1 MCPEWNSGAARLLF
15 VPPIPTA
22 VTCPR
27 PRWNTADPD
36 DRTCGRCMRM
46 AEPGLATPLLR
57 RILREPTSHFVL
69 LAALLFAANA
79 ALESWRGNVITIDR
93 VQIEARIA
101 ELEALRGAPLSPEE
115 RQLVEDAY
123 IEEQVL
129 VREALDM
136 GLESDRRID
145 DILVQKML
153 HVLSGDVIQPTEG
166 ELREFYEANRASYTT
181 EPTLTIEEV
190 VIAAGSPAAGDLV
203 ERLRTGASL
212 QELAG
217 SPDVRLSVLRQ
228 VTGGDLR
235 RLFGPVTAELILS
248 ANTEGWIG
256 PHETVRGQHWFRIV
270 ERTAPGLPPLDSVRE
285 RVRLDWVADQEA
297 VRLDQAVRG
306 LRERYNIAIDEPG
319 EP

>member
-1 MCPEWNSGAARLLF
+1 
-15 VPPIPTA
+15 
-22 VTCPR
+22 
-27 PRWNTADPD
+27 
-36 DRTCGRCMRM
+36 M
-46 AEPGLATPLLR
+46 AEPTPATPLFR

-69 LAALLFAANA
+69 LAAVLFAANA
-79 ALESWRGNVITIDR
+79 GLESWRGNVITVDR
-93 VQIEARIA
+93 VQIEVRIA
-101 ELEALRGAPLSPEE
+101 ELEALRGAPLTPEE

-123 IEEQVL
+123 IDEQVL

-153 HVLSGDVIQPTEG
+153 HVLSGDVIQPADD
-166 ELREFYEANRASYTT
+166 ELREFYEANRASYTP
-181 EPTLTIEEV
+181 EPTLSIEEV
-190 VIAAGSPAAGDLV
+190 VIAVGSSAAGDLMV
-203 ERLRTGASL
+203 QLQAGAPPE
-212 QELAG
+212 QLAD
-217 SPDVRLSVLRQ
+217 SPDVRSSVLRQ

-270 ERTAPGLPPLDSVRE
+270 EQTTPELPPLESVRE

-297 VRLDQAVRG
+297 ARLDQAVGG
-306 LRERYNIAIDEPG
+306 LRERYNIVIDEPG
-319 EP
+319 ER

>member
-1 MCPEWNSGAARLLF
+1 
-15 VPPIPTA
+15 
-22 VTCPR
+22 
-27 PRWNTADPD
+27 
-36 DRTCGRCMRM
+36 M
-46 AEPGLATPLLR
+46 AEPTPAKPLFR

-69 LAALLFAANA
+69 LAAVLFAANA

-93 VQIEARIA
+93 VQIEARMA

-166 ELREFYEANRASYTT
+166 ELREFYEANLESYTT
-181 EPTLTIEEV
+181 EPALTIEEV

-203 ERLRTGASL
+203 EQLQTGVSA
-212 QELAG
+212 QELAEN
-217 SPDVRLSVLRQ
+217 PDVRSSVLRQ

-256 PHETVRGQHWFRIV
+256 PHATVRGQHWFRIV
-270 ERTAPGLPPLDSVRE
+270 ERTAPELPPLEGVRE

-297 VRLDQAVRG
+297 ARLDQAVRG
-306 LRERYNIAIDEPG
+306 LRERYNIVIDEPG

>member
-1 MCPEWNSGAARLLF
+1 
-15 VPPIPTA
+15 
-22 VTCPR
+22 
-27 PRWNTADPD
+27 
-36 DRTCGRCMRM
+36 M
-46 AEPGLATPLLR
+46 AESTPATPLLR
-57 RILREPTSHFVL
+57 RILREPTTHFVL
-69 LAALLFAANA
+69 LAAVLFAANA
-79 ALESWRGNVITIDR
+79 ALESWRGNVIMIDR
-93 VQIEARIA
+93 VQIEVRIA

-123 IEEQVL
+123 IDEQVL

-136 GLESDRRID
+136 GLEADRRID

-153 HVLSGDVIQPTEG
+153 HVLSGDVIQPTED

-181 EPTLTIEEV
+181 EPALTIEEV
-190 VIAAGSPAAGDLV
+190 VIAAGSTAAGDLM
-203 ERLRTGASL
+203 EQLRAGASA

-217 SPDVRLSVLRQ
+217 NPDARSSVLRQ

-270 ERTAPGLPPLDSVRE
+270 EQTTPELPPLDSVRE

-297 VRLDQAVRG
+297 ARLDQAVTG
-306 LRERYNIAIDEPG
+306 LRERYDIVIDDPEG
-319 EP
+319 R

>member
-1 MCPEWNSGAARLLF
+1 
-15 VPPIPTA
+15 
-22 VTCPR
+22 
-27 PRWNTADPD
+27 
-36 DRTCGRCMRM
+36 M
-46 AEPGLATPLLR
+46 AEPTSAASLFR

-69 LAALLFAANA
+69 LAAVLFAANA
-79 ALESWRGNVITIDR
+79 ALESWRGNVITVDR
-93 VQIEARIA
+93 VQIEVRIA

-123 IEEQVL
+123 VDEQVL

-136 GLESDRRID
+136 GLEADRRID

-153 HVLSGDVIQPTEG
+153 HVLSGDVIQPTED
-166 ELREFYEANRASYTT
+166 ELRDFYEANRTSYTP
-181 EPTLTIEEV
+181 EPTLSIEEV
-190 VIAAGSPAAGDLV
+190 VIAAGSTAAGALV
-203 ERLRTGASL
+203 EQLRAGASA
-212 QELAG
+212 QELADNT
-217 SPDVRLSVLRQ
+217 DVRASVLRQ

-270 ERTAPGLPPLDSVRE
+270 ERATPELPPLESVRE

-297 VRLDQAVRG
+297 ARLDQAVRG
-306 LRERYNIAIDEPG
+306 LRERYNIVIDEPEG
-319 EP
+319 R

>member
-1 MCPEWNSGAARLLF
+1 
-15 VPPIPTA
+15 
-22 VTCPR
+22 
-27 PRWNTADPD
+27 
-36 DRTCGRCMRM
+36 M
-46 AEPGLATPLLR
+46 AEPTSATPLFR

-69 LAALLFAANA
+69 LAAVLFAANA

-93 VQIEARIA
+93 VQVEVRIA

-123 IEEQVL
+123 IDEQVL

-136 GLESDRRID
+136 GLEADRRID

-153 HVLSGDVIQPTEG
+153 HVLSGDVIQPTED
-166 ELREFYEANRASYTT
+166 ELGAFYEANRASYTP
-181 EPTLTIEEV
+181 EPALTIEEV
-190 VIAAGSPAAGDLV
+190 VIAAGSMVAGDLV
-203 ERLRTGASL
+203 EQLRAGASA
-212 QELAG
+212 QEFAENPG
-217 SPDVRLSVLRQ
+217 VRASVLRE

-256 PHETVRGQHWFRIV
+256 PHETVRGQHWFRIA
-270 ERTAPGLPPLDSVRE
+270 ERTSPELPPLDNVRE

-297 VRLDQAVRG
+297 ARLELAVRE
-306 LRERYNIAIDEPG
+306 LRERYNIVIDEPEG
-319 EP
+319 R

>member
-1 MCPEWNSGAARLLF
+1 
-15 VPPIPTA
+15 
-22 VTCPR
+22 
-27 PRWNTADPD
+27 
-36 DRTCGRCMRM
+36 M
-46 AEPGLATPLLR
+46 AEPRSAPPLFR

-69 LAALLFAANA
+69 LAAVLFAANA
-79 ALESWRGNVITIDR
+79 AMESWRGSVITVDR
-93 VQIEARIA
+93 VQIEVRIA

-115 RQLVEDAY
+115 RQLVEEAY
-123 IEEQVL
+123 IDEQVL

-136 GLESDRRID
+136 GLEADRRID

-166 ELREFYEANRASYTT
+166 ELRAFYDANRASYTP
-181 EPTLTIEEV
+181 EPALTIEEV

-203 ERLRTGASL
+203 EELRTGASAR
-212 QELAG
+212 ELAE
-217 SPDVRLSVLRQ
+217 SPDMRSSVLRQ

-270 ERTAPGLPPLDSVRE
+270 ERTTPELPPLDSVRE

-297 VRLDQAVRG
+297 ARLDQAVRG
-306 LRERYNIAIDEPG
+306 LRERYNIVVEEPEG
-319 EP
+319 R

>member
-1 MCPEWNSGAARLLF
+1 
-15 VPPIPTA
+15 
-22 VTCPR
+22 
-27 PRWNTADPD
+27 
-36 DRTCGRCMRM
+36 M
-46 AEPGLATPLLR
+46 AEPRSASPLFR

-69 LAALLFAANA
+69 LAAVLFAANA

-93 VQIEARIA
+93 VQIDVRIA

-123 IEEQVL
+123 IDEQVL

-136 GLESDRRID
+136 GLEADRRID

-153 HVLSGDVIQPTEG
+153 HVLSGDVIQPTED
-166 ELREFYEANRASYTT
+166 ELRDFYEANRASYTP
-181 EPTLTIEEV
+181 EPTLSIEEV
-190 VIAAGSPAAGDLV
+190 VVAAASTAAGDLV
-203 ERLRTGASL
+203 ERLRAGVSAQEFADNTDVRASL
-212 QELAG
+212 
-217 SPDVRLSVLRQ
+217 LRQ

-270 ERTAPGLPPLDSVRE
+270 EQITPEPPPLESVRE

-297 VRLDQAVRG
+297 ARLDQAVGG
-306 LRERYNIAIDEPG
+306 LREHYNIVIDEPEG
-319 EP
+319 R

>member
-1 MCPEWNSGAARLLF
+1 
-15 VPPIPTA
+15 
-22 VTCPR
+22 
-27 PRWNTADPD
+27 
-36 DRTCGRCMRM
+36 M
-46 AEPGLATPLLR
+46 AEPRSATPLLR

-69 LAALLFAANA
+69 LAAVLFAANA
-79 ALESWRGNVITIDR
+79 ALESWRGNVITVDRLQID
-93 VQIEARIA
+93 VRIA

-115 RQLVEDAY
+115 RQLVEEAY
-123 IEEQVL
+123 IDEQVL

-153 HVLSGDVIQPTEG
+153 HVLSGDVIQPTED
-166 ELREFYEANRASYTT
+166 ELREFYGANRTSYTP
-181 EPTLTIEEV
+181 EPALGIEEV
-190 VIAAGSPAAGDLV
+190 VIAAGSTAAGDLV
-203 ERLRTGASL
+203 EQLRAGVSA
-212 QELAG
+212 QELA
-217 SPDVRLSVLRQ
+217 DNANVRSSVLRQ

-270 ERTAPGLPPLDSVRE
+270 ERTAPELPPLESVRE

-297 VRLDQAVRG
+297 ARLDQAVRG
-306 LRERYNIAIDEPG
+306 LRERYNIVIEEPG
-319 EP
+319 ER